1 MSLLSKI
8 QSREAHITVIG
19 LGYVGLPLAVEVAG
33 AGFRVTG
40 YDKSAEKVESV
51 NRGVS
56 YIKDVP
62 DDALAPHV
70 RAGRITA
77 TTDPDCLATADA
89 VIICVPTPL
98 NKSKAPDNGYII
110 AAAAD
115 LLPRMHRD
123 MLVVL
128 ESTTFPGF
136 TREVLLPRLGESGL
150 TPGEDFFLAFSPERV
165 DPGNPHFHTRN
176 TPKVIGGM
184 TPRCLSAVQALYGC
198 FIDRLVTVSSTDAAE
213 MVKLLENTFRAVNIG
228 LANELAIMCQKLGLD
243 TWEVI
248 EAAATKPF
256 GFMPFYPG
264 PGLGGHCIPVDPLY
278 LSWKL
283 RTLKYE
289 ARFIEVADQVNTG
302 MPEFVVSRI
311 QDALN
316 DESQPLRGAHILVM
330 GVAYKRNIDDVRESP
345 ALDIIEMLAQKGAH
359 VSYHDPYVPSL
370 QIGDHQYRSQP
381 LADLDLARFSAVA
394 ILTDH
399 SQIDYA
405 RLVQGSR
412 LIIDTRNATRSVR
425 PAATGSARIV
435 RL

>member
-1 MSLLSKI
+1 MSLLAKI

-19 LGYVGLPLAVEVAG
+19 LGYVGLPLAVEIAA

-40 YDKSAEKVESV
+40 YDKNAEKVDSV
-51 NRGVS
+51 CRGVS

-62 DDALAPHV
+62 DAALAPHV
-70 RAGRITA
+70 QAGRITA
-77 TTDPDCLATADA
+77 TTDPACLASADA

-136 TREVLLPRLGESGL
+136 TREVLLPRLRESGL
-150 TPGEDFFLAFSPERV
+150 VPGQDFFLAFSPERV
-165 DPGNPHFHTRN
+165 DPGNPTFHTRN
-176 TPKVIGGM
+176 TPKVIGG
-184 TPRCLSAVQALYGC
+184 TTLQCQAAVQALYST
-198 FIDRLVTVSSTDAAE
+198 FLERLVPVSSTDAAE

-228 LANELAIMCQKLGLD
+228 LANELALMCQKLGLD

-302 MPEFVVSRI
+302 MPDFVVTRL

-316 DESQPLRGAHILVM
+316 DVSLPVRGAEVLVL
-330 GVAYKRNIDDVRESP
+330 GVAYKRNIDDIRESP
-345 ALDIIEMLAQKGAH
+345 ALDIIEMLTQKGAR

-370 QIGDHQYRSQP
+370 QIGEHTYQSQP
-381 LADLDLARFSAVA
+381 LANLDRYAAVA

-399 SQIDYA
+399 SGIDYA
-405 RLVQGSR
+405 RVASEAR
-412 LIIDTRNATRSVR
+412 LILDTRNATRMVR
-425 PAATGSARIV
+425 DLAARRGVRIV

>member
-1 MSLLSKI
+1 MSLLAKI
-8 QSREAHITVIG
+8 ESRQARITVIG
-19 LGYVGLPLAVEVAG
+19 LGYVGLPLAVEIAS
-33 AGFRVTG
+33 AGFHVTG
-40 YDKSAEKVESV
+40 YDKNAEKVDSIC
-51 NRGVS
+51 RGVS
-56 YIKDVP
+56 YIKDVS
-62 DDALAPHV
+62 DVALGPHV
-70 RAGRITA
+70 QSGRITA
-77 TTDPDCLATADA
+77 TNDPACLATADA

-115 LLPRMHRD
+115 LLPHMHRD
-123 MLVVL
+123 LLVVL

-136 TREVLLPRLGESGL
+136 TREVLLPRLRESGL
-150 TPGEDFFLAFSPERV
+150 VPGRDFFLAFSPERV
-165 DPGNPHFHTRN
+165 DPANPTYHTRN
-176 TPKVIGGM
+176 TPKVIGGT
-184 TPRCLSAVQALYGC
+184 TPQCLAAVQALYQT
-198 FIDRLVTVSSTDAAE
+198 FIDRLVPVSSTDAAE

-228 LANELAIMCQKLGLD
+228 LANELALMCQKLGLD

-289 ARFIEVADQVNTG
+289 ARFIEVADQVNAG
-302 MPEFVVSRI
+302 MPEFVVSRL

-316 DESQPLRGAHILVM
+316 DVSLPLRGAEILVL
-330 GVAYKRNIDDVRESP
+330 GVAYKRNIDDIRESP
-345 ALDIIEMLAQKGAH
+345 ALDIIEMLAEKGAR
-359 VSYHDPYVPSL
+359 VQYHDPYVPSL
-370 QIGDHQYRSQP
+370 QLGEHTYHSQP
-381 LADLDLARFSAVA
+381 LADVGRYAAVA

-399 SQIDYA
+399 SSVDYA
-405 RLVQGSR
+405 RVASEAA
-412 LIIDTRNATRSVR
+412 LIVDTRNATRSVR
-425 PAATGSARIV
+425 DLAARRGVRIV

>member
-1 MSLLSKI
+1 MSLLAKI

-19 LGYVGLPLAVEVAG
+19 LGYVGLPLAVEIAA

-40 YDKSAEKVESV
+40 YDKNAEKVESIC
-51 NRGVS
+51 RGVS

-62 DDALAPHV
+62 DAALLPHV
-70 RAGRITA
+70 QTGRITA
-77 TTDPDCLATADA
+77 TTDPACLASADA

-136 TREVLLPRLGESGL
+136 TREVLLPRLRESGL
-150 TPGEDFFLAFSPERV
+150 VPGQDFFLAFSPERV
-165 DPGNPHFHTRN
+165 DPGNPTFHTRN
-176 TPKVIGGM
+176 TPKVIGG
-184 TPRCLSAVQALYGC
+184 TTLQCQAAVLALYQT
-198 FIDRLVTVSSTDAAE
+198 FLERLVPVSSTDAAE

-228 LANELAIMCQKLGLD
+228 LANELALMCQKLGLD

-302 MPEFVVSRI
+302 MPDFVVSRL

-316 DESQPLRGAHILVM
+316 DVSLPVRGADVLVL
-330 GVAYKRNIDDVRESP
+330 GVAYKRNIDDIRESP
-345 ALDIIEMLAQKGAH
+345 ALDIIEMLTQKGARVH
-359 VSYHDPYVPSL
+359 YHDPYVPSL
-370 QIGDHQYRSQP
+370 QIGEHVYQSAP
-381 LADLDLARFSAVA
+381 LANLDRYAAVA

-399 SQIDYA
+399 SGIDYA
-405 RLVQGSR
+405 RVASEAR
-412 LIIDTRNATRSVR
+412 LILDTRNATRAVR
-425 PAATGSARIV
+425 DIAARRGVRIV